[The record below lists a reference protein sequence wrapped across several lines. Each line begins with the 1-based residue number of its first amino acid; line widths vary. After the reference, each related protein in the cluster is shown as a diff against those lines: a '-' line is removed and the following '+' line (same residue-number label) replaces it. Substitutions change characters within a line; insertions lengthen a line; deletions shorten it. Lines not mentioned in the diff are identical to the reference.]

1 MQYGVSYPGS
11 LIQTL
16 SHSFEE
22 MLIFSKAVREIWDRN
37 PGFEAVQ
44 CMYMG
49 GYIIYGIS

>member
-22 MLIFSKAVREIWDRN
+22 MLIFSEAACERNLGQKAWV
-37 PGFEAVQ
+37 
-44 CMYMG
+44 
-49 GYIIYGIS
+49 